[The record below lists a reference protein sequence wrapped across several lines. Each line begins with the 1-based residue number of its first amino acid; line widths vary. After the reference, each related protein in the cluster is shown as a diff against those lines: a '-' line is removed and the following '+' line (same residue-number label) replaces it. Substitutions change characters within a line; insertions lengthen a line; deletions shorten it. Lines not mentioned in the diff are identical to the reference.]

1 MFSLV
6 LPAFNEQKSL
16 VNDDYLENLLNYLN
30 KKYSEYEVIIVND
43 GSTDSTKELLL
54 SKQEKYKNIKI
65 INHVVNMGY
74 GSSLKTGIANAKN
87 DTIIISDI
95 DGTYPF
101 EEIPNLLDIYLNS
114 MKDSNVKIDMVVG
127 ERTGKI
133 IGKVL

>member
-65 INHVVNMGY
+65 INHVVN
-74 GSSLKTGIANAKN
+74 
-87 DTIIISDI
+87 
-95 DGTYPF
+95 
-101 EEIPNLLDIYLNS
+101 
-114 MKDSNVKIDMVVG
+114 
-127 ERTGKI
+127 
-133 IGKVL
+133 

>member
-1 MFSLV
+1 
-6 LPAFNEQKSL
+6 
-16 VNDDYLENLLNYLN
+16 
-30 KKYSEYEVIIVND
+30 
-43 GSTDSTKELLL
+43 
-54 SKQEKYKNIKI
+54 
-65 INHVVNMGY
+65 MGY

>member
-54 SKQEKYKNIKI
+54 SKQENI
-65 INHVVNMGY
+65 
-74 GSSLKTGIANAKN
+74 
-87 DTIIISDI
+87 
-95 DGTYPF
+95 
-101 EEIPNLLDIYLNS
+101 
-114 MKDSNVKIDMVVG
+114 
-127 ERTGKI
+127 RT
-133 IGKVL
+133 